1 LHGHL
6 VTEQPKTVPEL
17 YEQFKK
23 FSKSEIQHLCKPEQ
37 QRNVSKQ
44 DKATRFC
51 YNDNQH
57 SYPKPM
63 HSINSDGCGPPENWE
78 KNFGSSLQLRN

>member
-1 LHGHL
+1 LHDHL

-23 FSKSEIQHLCKPEQ
+23 FSKS
-37 QRNVSKQ
+37 